1 MKISIFQNTKNL
13 KDFAL
18 KVFIAS
24 LGLPGSF
31 LGPPGDLV
39 SNIIKKEAYR
49 KPKKLPGSYKKFHGR
64 NPETIS
70 LVFWE
75 KLIFHK
81 DIIKSTDL

>member
-39 SNIIKKEAYR
+39 SNIIKKEVCREAQKASR
-49 KPKKLPGSYKKFHGR
+49 KPPRKLQKFSGQKSR
-64 NPETIS
+64 NNFVAILGQTNFS
-70 LVFWE
+70 
-75 KLIFHK
+75 
-81 DIIKSTDL
+81 